1 MTGARE
7 ARICRDRDFDH
18 AKSLHL
24 DQGRQKTMRTVEK
37 FHVRDAFAFEH
48 AIGAT
53 GIADVFADSL
63 FWDCPDCT
71 DSWLRVILL

>member
-7 ARICRDRDFDH
+7 ARICRDRDFDD
-18 AKSLHL
+18 AKPLHL
-24 DQGRQKTMRTVEK
+24 DQGREESMCALEK

-53 GIADVFADSL
+53 GIADVFAG
-63 FWDCPDCT
+63 
-71 DSWLRVILL
+71 